1 MSVEVNLFLYLLNE
15 MVEAVTPAE
24 WRDPDHLCVCV
35 GGSSTALS
43 GQTSKDSASVL
54 EPPLVSR
61 EISCPHLLLRVQTGL
76 KSMLPPQKVL
86 MKNWRGPADR
96 GSYGSP
102 TTLCGCDEQL
112 VFTAVVPWPCEW
124 ARGFAIRSCCAAWT
138 SLQREERGRPGAL
151 THRERLRVP
160 GTCHSQRVGS
170 APAASLP
177 FHSEDRAS

>member
-1 MSVEVNLFLYLLNE
+1 MER
-15 MVEAVTPAE
+15 P
-24 WRDPDHLCVCV
+24 RPPVCV
-35 GGSSTALS
+35 AGGSSTALS

-76 KSMLPPQKVL
+76 KSMLPLQKVL

-138 SLQREERGRPGAL
+138 SLRREERGRPGAL

-177 FHSEDRAS
+177 FHSEDRASYEGRPCA